1 MVGFSRSV
9 MATLVGLLATA
20 AMPTTSGSAAVGEQ
34 HRRIAQ
40 PSAALRNADHRPDL
54 RVTIWYPAAHGTP
67 ERSIDFP
74 PDAPL
79 FEVGSV
85 APDAT
90 FRDTPRHP
98 VILLSHGFGGSARMM
113 AWFGVAL
120 AERGYVVIAVDHP
133 GNNGVDPATPAGAV
147 LWWDRADDLK
157 AAYAAVV
164 VDPAFAP
171 HVDRKRLGVAGFS
184 IGGLTALVAGGARTD
199 PERMIRFCRAHPE
212 DGTCKPQLEFGLSND
227 DAIATLASPALVGE
241 RARAGADHALP
252 GVRAVFAMAPVVQP
266 LTPASL
272 RAMREP
278 VVVVAG
284 GDDVTV
290 PAARHALVARS
301 LLPNGRV
308 EILPGVTHY
317 SFLATCSATAKASL
331 PVCRDATDQ
340 VRAHRVAI
348 EQAAALFDRKLK

>member
-1 MVGFSRSV
+1 
-9 MATLVGLLATA
+9 MAFATPA
-20 AMPTTSGSAAVGEQ
+20 AATVGER
-34 HRRIAQ
+34 HRLIEQ
-40 PSAALRNADHRPDL
+40 PNAALRNADHRPVL
-54 RVTIWYPAAHGTP
+54 RVTIWYPAAAGAQA
-67 ERSIDFP
+67 RSIDFP
-74 PDAPL
+74 PDSPL

-90 FRDTPRHP
+90 FRDDKRHP
-98 VILLSHGFGGSARMM
+98 VVLLSHGFGGSARMM
-113 AWFGVAL
+113 AWFGLAL
-120 AERGYVVIAVDHP
+120 AELGYVVIAVDHP

-157 AAYAAVV
+157 AAFAAVLA
-164 VDPAFAP
+164 DPALSP
-171 HVDRKRLGVAGFS
+171 HIDRKRLGVAGFS

-227 DAIATLASPALVGE
+227 DAIATLASPALASE

-278 VVVVAG
+278 VVIVAG

-290 PAARHALVARS
+290 PAATHALVAKA
-301 LLPNGRV
+301 LLPNARV
-308 EILPGVTHY
+308 EILAGVTHY
-317 SFLATCSATAKASL
+317 SFLATCSAAAKASL

-340 VRAHRVAI
+340 ARAHRIAI
-348 EQAAALFDRKLK
+348 EQAAALFDRTLR